1 MNKVFVT
8 AQHNISEKKI
18 DESGKTWYKF
28 LVSENNIDPAGDKIH
43 QNGILTNRY
52 LANPVVLYNHD
63 YSQTIGIS
71 VLDFTENQLIGWA
84 WFDEITE
91 ISKQAKLQIEAG
103 TLNAASIG
111 LQILE
116 SSERVPTAEEKIAI
130 QNMPYIKRI
139 TDITKSELIE
149 WSVVTIPM
157 NPKTLIQRGLEKGI
171 DNIDIDLMIKNYGED
186 MPDTTH
192 KAGATLSKTNLS
204 KLQDIAKLANEVIES
219 AKPKD
224 DDDDFE
230 MKSLE
235 SENVEL
241 KKQLSA
247 KELEYN
253 DLKMLNSN
261 LITKIKEYEN
271 EKKLNNLLKGI

>member
-28 LVSENNIDPAGDKIH
+28 LVSENNIDPAGDKVH
-43 QNGILTNRY
+43 TSGIQIIRY
-52 LANPVVLYNHD
+52 LGNPIVLYNHD

-71 VLDFTENQLIGWA
+71 VLEFTENQLIGWA

-116 SSERVPTAEEKIAI
+116 SSDRIPTPEEKTAI
-130 QNMPYIKRI
+130 QNMPYIRKI

-157 NPKTLIQRGLEKGI
+157 NPKTLIQRGKEKGI
-171 DNIDIDLMIKNYGED
+171 DNIDIDLMIKNYGVD
-186 MPDTTH
+186 MPDITQ

-204 KLQDIAKLANEVIES
+204 KLQQISQLANEVIES
-219 AKPKD
+219 AMPKD
-224 DDDDFE
+224 DDDE
-230 MKSLE
+230 MKSLQ
-235 SENVEL
+235 SENAEL

-247 KELEYN
+247 KELENN
-253 DLKMLNSN
+253 DLKMINSN
-261 LITKIKEYEN
+261 LKYELSKYKQ
-271 EKKLNNLLKGI
+271 EKQFLKLLEGI

>member
-8 AQHNISEKKI
+8 AQLNISEKKI

-28 LVSENNIDPAGDKIH
+28 LVSENNIDPAGDRIH
-43 QNGILTNRY
+43 PSGILTNRY

-63 YSQTIGIS
+63 HSQTIGIS
-71 VLDFTENQLIGWA
+71 VLDLTENQLIGWA

-91 ISKQAKLQIEAG
+91 ISKQVKLQIEAG

-116 SSERVPTAEEKIAI
+116 SSERLPTAEEKIAI

-157 NPKTLIQRGLEKGI
+157 NPKTLIQRGKEKGI
-171 DNIDIDLMIKNYGED
+171 DNIDIDLMIKNYGVD
-186 MPDTTH
+186 MPDITQ

-204 KLQDIAKLANEVIES
+204 KLQQISQLANEVIES
-219 AKPKD
+219 AMPKD
-224 DDDDFE
+224 DDDE
-230 MKSLE
+230 MKSLQ
-235 SENVEL
+235 SENAEL

-247 KELEYN
+247 KELENN
-253 DLKMLNSN
+253 DLKMINSN
-261 LITKIKEYEN
+261 LKYELSKYKQ
-271 EKKLNNLLKGI
+271 EKQFLKLLEGI

>member
-8 AQHNISEKKI
+8 AQLNISEKKI

-28 LVSENNIDPAGDKIH
+28 LVSENNIDPAGDRIH
-43 QNGILTNRY
+43 PSGILTNRY

-63 YSQTIGIS
+63 HSQTIGIS
-71 VLDFTENQLIGWA
+71 VLDLTENQLIGWA

-91 ISKQAKLQIEAG
+91 ISKQVKLQIEAG

-116 SSERVPTAEEKIAI
+116 SSERLPTAEEKIAI

-171 DNIDIDLMIKNYGED
+171 DNIDIDLMIKNYGVD
-186 MPDTTH
+186 MPDITQ

-204 KLQDIAKLANEVIES
+204 KLQQISQLANEVIES
-219 AKPKD
+219 AMPKD
-224 DDDDFE
+224 DDDE
-230 MKSLE
+230 MKSLQ
-235 SENVEL
+235 SENAEL

-253 DLKMLNSN
+253 DLKMINSN

>member
-28 LVSENNIDPAGDKIH
+28 LVSENNIDPAGDKVH
-43 QNGILTNRY
+43 TSGIQIIRY
-52 LANPVVLYNHD
+52 LGNPIVLYNHD

-71 VLDFTENQLIGWA
+71 VLEFTENQLIGWA

-116 SSERVPTAEEKIAI
+116 SSDRIPTPEEKTAI

-157 NPKTLIQRGLEKGI
+157 NPKTLIQRGKEKGI
-171 DNIDIDLMIKNYGED
+171 DNIDIDLMIKNYGVD
-186 MPDTTH
+186 MPDITQ

-204 KLQDIAKLANEVIES
+204 KLQQISQLANEVIES
-219 AKPKD
+219 AMPKD
-224 DDDDFE
+224 DDDE
-230 MKSLE
+230 MKSLQ
-235 SENVEL
+235 SENAEL

-247 KELEYN
+247 KELENN
-253 DLKMLNSN
+253 DLKMINSN
-261 LITKIKEYEN
+261 LKYELSKYKQ
-271 EKKLNNLLKGI
+271 EKQFLKLLEGI

>member
-1 MNKVFVT
+1 MNKVFVSAKHILT
-8 AQHNISEKKI
+8 EKKI
-18 DESGKTWYKF
+18 DEVGKTWYKF
-28 LVSENNIDPAGDKIH
+28 VVSENNIDPAGDKIH
-43 QNGILTNRY
+43 QSGILTNRY

-63 YSQTIGIS
+63 YDQTIGIS

-116 SSERVPTAEEKIAI
+116 STERLPTPEEKIVI

-157 NPKTLIQRGLEKGI
+157 NPKTLIQRGLEKGL
-171 DNIDIDLMIKNYGED
+171 DNIDIDLMIKNYGGD
-186 MPDTTH
+186 MPDITE
-192 KAGATLSKTNLS
+192 KAGATLSKTNMS

-219 AKPKD
+219 AMPKEPD
-224 DDDDFE
+224 DDE
-230 MKSLE
+230 MKSLH

-247 KELEYN
+247 KELENN

-261 LITKIKEYEN
+261 LKYELSKLKQ
-271 EKKLNNLLKGI
+271 EKQFLKLLEGI